1 MPLYLLP
8 GIGSAPALIVSVKVY
23 KDTEIAG
30 LSDQEKQ
37 EQVDVHIF
45 VDQFSEHDND
55 SQREEQYLQ
64 GEVAPAFPVV

>member
-1 MPLYLLP
+1 M
-8 GIGSAPALIVSVKVY
+8 
-23 KDTEIAG
+23 
-30 LSDQEKQ
+30 SDQKKQ

-64 GEVAPAFPVV
+64 GEVTPAFLIV